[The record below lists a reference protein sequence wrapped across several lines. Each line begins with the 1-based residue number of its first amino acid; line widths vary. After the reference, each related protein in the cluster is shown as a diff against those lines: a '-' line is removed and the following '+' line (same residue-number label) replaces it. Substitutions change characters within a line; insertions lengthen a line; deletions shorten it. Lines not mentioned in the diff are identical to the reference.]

1 MLGPHMASFG
11 HVAVGMALGRLGVG
25 AAPPRRLVLAMLWM
39 SALAM
44 LPDADVIAFVL
55 RIPYAAPWG
64 HRGASH
70 SFIIAGLVALVV
82 AIGTRLARG
91 PALKWGLLTFVAV
104 GSHGL
109 LDAMTTGGLGAALLW
124 PFTKARYF
132 LPWRPIPVAP
142 IGAGMLSAR
151 GLYVVGVELLLF
163 LPFWAY
169 ALWPR
174 RRASGA

>member
-1 MLGPHMASFG
+1 MASFG
-11 HVAVGMALGRLGVG
+11 HVAVGMALGRIGAG
-25 AAPPRRLVLAMLWM
+25 AAPPRRVAASMLLM

-44 LPDADVIAFVL
+44 LPDADVIAFKL
-55 RIPYAAPWG
+55 RIPYGAEWG

-70 SFIIAGLVALVV
+70 SLVLAVVTALVV
-82 AIGTRLARG
+82 AAGARATRR
-91 PALKWGLLTFVAV
+91 PALKAGLLTLVAV

-109 LDAMTTGGLGAALLW
+109 LDAMTTGGLGAAILW
-124 PFTKARYF
+124 PFTQARYF
-132 LPWRPIPVAP
+132 FPMRPIPVAP

-151 GLYVVGVELLLF
+151 GLHVVMVEALLF

-174 RRASGA
+174 RRVARPVEG

>member
-1 MLGPHMASFG
+1 
-11 HVAVGMALGRLGVG
+11 
-25 AAPPRRLVLAMLWM
+25 
-39 SALAM
+39 
-44 LPDADVIAFVL
+44 
-55 RIPYAAPWG
+55 
-64 HRGASH
+64 
-70 SFIIAGLVALVV
+70 VALVV
-82 AIGTRLARG
+82 AIGTSMARG
-91 PALKWGLLTFVAV
+91 PALKMGLLAFVAV

-124 PFTKARYF
+124 PFTHARYF

-163 LPFWAY
+163 LPFWGY

-174 RRASGA
+174 RRTARPVEK

>member
-1 MLGPHMASFG
+1 MASFG

-25 AAPPRRLVLAMLWM
+25 QASPRRVGLAMLGM

-55 RIPYAAPWG
+55 RIPYAATWG

-70 SFIIAGLVALVV
+70 SVLLAAAVAV
-82 AIGTRLARG
+82 AVAAGTRLARG
-91 PALKWGLLTFVAV
+91 PAVKAGLLTLAAL

-124 PFTKARYF
+124 PLDDTRYF
-132 LPWRPIPVAP
+132 FPLRPIPVAP
-142 IGAGMLSAR
+142 IGAGMLSRR
-151 GLYVVGVELLLF
+151 GLYVVLVELLLF

-174 RRASGA
+174 RRAVRPVEG

>member
-1 MLGPHMASFG
+1 M
-11 HVAVGMALGRLGVG
+11 AVGLALGRLDAG
-25 AAPPRRLVLAMLWM
+25 AAPPRRLAASMVLL
-39 SALAM
+39 SALAL
-44 LPDADVIAFVL
+44 LPDADVIAFAL
-55 RIPYAAPWG
+55 RIPYRAEWG

-70 SFIIAGLVALVV
+70 SLVLAALVALAVAVV
-82 AIGTRLARG
+82 TRLARR
-91 PALKWGLLTFVAV
+91 PALKAGLLAFAAV

-124 PFTKARYF
+124 PFTHARYF
-132 LPWRPIPVAP
+132 LPLRPIPVAP

-151 GLYVVGVELLLF
+151 GLYVVMVELLLF

-174 RRASGA
+174 RSARPVKG

>member
-1 MLGPHMASFG
+1 MASFG

-25 AAPPRRLVLAMLWM
+25 QASPRRVGLAMLGL

-55 RIPYAAPWG
+55 RIPYAATWG

-70 SFIIAGLVALVV
+70 SLLLAAAVALGV
-82 AIGTRLARG
+82 AAGTRLARG
-91 PALKWGLLTFVAV
+91 PAVKAGLLTLAAL

-124 PFTKARYF
+124 PLDDTRYF
-132 LPWRPIPVAP
+132 LPLRPIPVAP
-142 IGAGMLSAR
+142 IGAGMLSRR
-151 GLYVVGVELLLF
+151 GLYVVVVELLLF

-174 RRASGA
+174 RRAVQPEEG

>member
-1 MLGPHMASFG
+1 MASFG
-11 HVAVGMALGRLGVG
+11 HVAVGLALGRLGAG
-25 AAPPRRLVLAMLWM
+25 AAPPRRVAASMLLL
-39 SALAM
+39 SALAL
-44 LPDADVIAFVL
+44 LPDADVIAFKL
-55 RIPYAAPWG
+55 GIPYQAEWG

-70 SFIIAGLVALVV
+70 SLVLAALVSLAV
-82 AIGTRLARG
+82 AAGTHLARG
-91 PALKWGLLTFVAV
+91 PALKTGLLAFAAV

-124 PFTKARYF
+124 PFTQARYF
-132 LPWRPIPVAP
+132 LPQRPIPVAP

-151 GLYVVGVELLLF
+151 GLHVVTVELLLF

-174 RRASGA
+174 RAVRPVEG

>member
-1 MLGPHMASFG
+1 MASIG
-11 HVAVGMALGRLGVG
+11 HVAVGLALGRAAGGGQPLKRLLGG
-25 AAPPRRLVLAMLWM
+25 MALF

-44 LPDADVIAFVL
+44 LPDADVVAFKL
-55 RIPYAAPWG
+55 GIPYGATWG

-70 SFIIAGLVALVV
+70 SLAFAVGVALAV
-82 AIGTRLARG
+82 AGVTRALRG
-91 PALKWGLLTFVAV
+91 PAGRMGVLALLAV

-109 LDAMTTGGLGAALLW
+109 LDALTDGGLGAALLW
-124 PFTKARYF
+124 PFSEARLF
-132 LPWRPIPVAP
+132 APVRPLPVAP

-151 GLYVVGVELLLF
+151 GLYVVMVEFICF

-174 RRASGA
+174 RAREG

>member
-1 MLGPHMASFG
+1 MASFG
-11 HVAVGMALGRLGVG
+11 HVAVGMALGRLGAG
-25 AAPPRRLVLAMLWM
+25 EASPRRVGVAMLGM

-44 LPDADVIAFVL
+44 LPDADVIAFAL
-55 RIPYAAPWG
+55 RIPYAATWG

-70 SFIIAGLVALVV
+70 SLLLAAAVALVV
-82 AIGTRLARG
+82 AAGTRLARG
-91 PALKWGLLTFVAV
+91 PAVKAGLLTLVAL

-124 PFTKARYF
+124 PLDDTRYF
-132 LPWRPIPVAP
+132 LPLRPIPVAP
-142 IGAGMLSAR
+142 IGAGMLSRR
-151 GLYVVGVELLLF
+151 GLYVVVVELLLF

-174 RRASGA
+174 RRAARPVEG

>member
-1 MLGPHMASFG
+1 MASFG
-11 HVAVGMALGRLGVG
+11 HVAVGMALGRMG
-25 AAPPRRLVLAMLWM
+25 AGEAPPRRLALSMLLM

-55 RIPYAAPWG
+55 RIPYAATWG

-70 SFIIAGLVALVV
+70 SLFLAAAVALAV
-82 AIGTRLARG
+82 AAGTRLAGG
-91 PALKWGLLTFVAV
+91 PGVKVGLLTFAAL

-124 PFTKARYF
+124 PLDDTRYF
-132 LPWRPIPVAP
+132 LPVRPIPVAP

-151 GLYVVGVELLLF
+151 GLYVVTVELLLF

-174 RRASGA
+174 RRATRPVEG

>member
-1 MLGPHMASFG
+1 MASFG
-11 HVAVGMALGRLGVG
+11 HVAVGMALGRLGAG
-25 AAPPRRLVLAMLWM
+25 EAPPRRLAASMLLMSGLAL
-39 SALAM
+39 
-44 LPDADVIAFVL
+44 LPDADVVAFVL
-55 RIPYAAPWG
+55 RIPYEAPWG

-70 SFIIAGLVALVV
+70 SLLFAALVALAV
-82 AIGTRLARG
+82 AALTRASRG
-91 PALKWGLLTFVAV
+91 PVLKVGLLAFVAV

-124 PFTKARYF
+124 PFTPTRYF
-132 LPWRPIPVAP
+132 LPLRPIPVAP
-142 IGAGMLSAR
+142 IGPGMLSAR

-174 RRASGA
+174 RRAVRPVEG

>member
-1 MLGPHMASFG
+1 MASFG
-11 HVAVGMALGRLGVG
+11 HVAVGMALGRLGTG
-25 AAPPRRLVLAMLWM
+25 AAPPRRVALVMLWM

-70 SFIIAGLVALVV
+70 SLVIAGLVALAV
-82 AIGTRLARG
+82 AAGTRLGRG
-91 PALKWGLLTFVAV
+91 PALKLGLLAFAAV

-124 PFTKARYF
+124 PFTQARYF

-142 IGAGMLSAR
+142 IGAGMISAR
-151 GLYVVGVELLLF
+151 GLYVVAVELLLF

-174 RRASGA
+174 RRTARPVEE

>member
-1 MLGPHMASFG
+1 MASFG
-11 HVAVGMALGRLGVG
+11 HVAVGMALGRLGAGEASSRRLG
-25 AAPPRRLVLAMLWM
+25 AAMVGM

-55 RIPYAAPWG
+55 RIPYAATWG

-70 SFIIAGLVALVV
+70 SLFLAAVVALGV
-82 AIGTRLARG
+82 AAGTRLARG
-91 PALKWGLLTFVAV
+91 PALKAGLLTLVAV

-124 PFTKARYF
+124 PLDDTRYF
-132 LPWRPIPVAP
+132 LPLRPIPVAP
-142 IGAGMLSAR
+142 IGAGMLSQR
-151 GLYVVGVELLLF
+151 GLYVVTVELLLF

-174 RRASGA
+174 RRSARPAQG

>member
-1 MLGPHMASFG
+1 MG
-11 HVAVGMALGRLGVG
+11 
-25 AAPPRRLVLAMLWM
+25 LAMLGL

-55 RIPYAAPWG
+55 RIPYAATWG

-70 SFIIAGLVALVV
+70 SLLLAAAVALGV
-82 AIGTRLARG
+82 AAGTRLARG
-91 PALKWGLLTFVAV
+91 PAVKAGLLTLAAL

-124 PFTKARYF
+124 PLDDTRYF
-132 LPWRPIPVAP
+132 LPLRPIPVAP
-142 IGAGMLSAR
+142 IGAGMLSRR
-151 GLYVVGVELLLF
+151 GLYVVVVELLLF

-174 RRASGA
+174 RRAVQPEEG

>member
-1 MLGPHMASFG
+1 M
-11 HVAVGMALGRLGVG
+11 
-25 AAPPRRLVLAMLWM
+25 VLL
-39 SALAM
+39 SALAL
-44 LPDADVIAFVL
+44 LPDADVIAFAL
-55 RIPYAAPWG
+55 RIPYRAEWG

-70 SFIIAGLVALVV
+70 SLVLAALVALAVAVV
-82 AIGTRLARG
+82 TRLARR
-91 PALKWGLLTFVAV
+91 PALKAGLLAFAAV

-124 PFTKARYF
+124 PFTHARYF
-132 LPWRPIPVAP
+132 LPLRPIPVAP

-151 GLYVVGVELLLF
+151 GLYVVMVELLLF

-174 RRASGA
+174 RSARPVKG

>member
-1 MLGPHMASFG
+1 MASFG
-11 HVAVGMALGRLGVG
+11 HVAVGMALGRIG
-25 AAPPRRLVLAMLWM
+25 AGEAPARRLALSMLLM

-44 LPDADVIAFVL
+44 LPDTDVIAFVL

-70 SFIIAGLVALVV
+70 SLVLAALVALAV
-82 AIGTRLARG
+82 AAGTRAARG
-91 PALKWGLLTFVAV
+91 PVLKVGLLAFVAV

-124 PFTKARYF
+124 PFTTARYF
-132 LPWRPIPVAP
+132 LPLRPIPVAP

-163 LPFWAY
+163 LPFWGY

-174 RRASGA
+174 RRVVRSGEG

>member
-1 MLGPHMASFG
+1 MASFG
-11 HVAVGMALGRLGVG
+11 HVAVGMALGRIGTGEAPAKRLALSMLG
-25 AAPPRRLVLAMLWM
+25 M

-55 RIPYAAPWG
+55 RIPYEAPWG

-70 SFIIAGLVALVV
+70 SLVLAALVALAV
-82 AIGTRLARG
+82 AAGMRASRG
-91 PALKWGLLTFVAV
+91 PALKAGLLAFVAV

-124 PFTKARYF
+124 PFTPVRYF
-132 LPWRPIPVAP
+132 LPLRPIPVAP

-163 LPFWAY
+163 LPCWGY

-174 RRASGA
+174 RRAVRPGEG

>member
-1 MLGPHMASFG
+1 MASFG
-11 HVAVGMALGRLGVG
+11 HVAVGMALGRLGTRG
-25 AAPPRRLVLAMLWM
+25 ASPRRVGVAMVGM
-39 SALAM
+39 AALAM

-55 RIPYAAPWG
+55 RIPYAATWG

-70 SFIIAGLVALVV
+70 SLFLAAALALAVA
-82 AIGTRLARG
+82 AGTRLGRG
-91 PALKWGLLTFVAV
+91 PAVKAGLLTFAAL

-124 PFTKARYF
+124 PLNDTRYF
-132 LPWRPIPVAP
+132 LPLRPIPVAP
-142 IGAGMLSAR
+142 IGVGMLSAR
-151 GLYVVGVELLLF
+151 GLYVVTVELLLF

-174 RRASGA
+174 RRAAWPVEG